1 MAKSEDFFANRRQA
15 LYMKLLE
22 CARAQCDL
30 INLLGSEDQYEEPFL
45 QLSGQWDQ
53 IRAEIEELEQ
63 KVRDQDLSHS
73 DTSLVSIM
81 EEIMECMQTMDKQ
94 LQDTVNEAGN
104 DLRTV
109 KDQRMIV
116 DAYYGLNRKGFKSMY
131 FDEKK

>member
-1 MAKSEDFFANRRQA
+1 
-15 LYMKLLE
+15 MKLLE
-22 CARAQCDL
+22 CARAQCEL
-30 INLLGSEDQYEEPFL
+30 IDLLGSEDQYEEPFL

-53 IRAEIEELEQ
+53 IRTEIEELEQ
-63 KVRDQDLSHS
+63 KVGDQDLSHS

-81 EEIMECMQTMDKQ
+81 EEIMECLRTIEKQ

-109 KDQRMIV
+109 KDQRMLV
-116 DAYYGLNRKGFKSMY
+116 DAYYGMNRKGHNSMY